1 MSHMNLYIKKEGTL
15 KRATVPV
22 FVVKDLLQKGLKED
36 ELQTVFKRAV
46 EDENV
51 VPYDLG
57 VFLIDTDK
65 RAIVSAQL
73 AFALEDINGAKEK
86 VSGWKYVELEPEA
99 TQETILSTL
108 MAF

>member
-1 MSHMNLYIKKEGTL
+1 MNLYIRKEGML

-22 FVVKDLLQKGLKED
+22 FVVKDLLLKGLKEE

-46 EDENV
+46 ADENI

-57 VFLIDTDK
+57 VFFIDADK
-65 RAIVSAQL
+65 KALVSAQL
-73 AFALEDINGAKEK
+73 AFALDDLNGAKEK

-99 TQETILSTL
+99 APELILTSL
-108 MAF
+108 Q